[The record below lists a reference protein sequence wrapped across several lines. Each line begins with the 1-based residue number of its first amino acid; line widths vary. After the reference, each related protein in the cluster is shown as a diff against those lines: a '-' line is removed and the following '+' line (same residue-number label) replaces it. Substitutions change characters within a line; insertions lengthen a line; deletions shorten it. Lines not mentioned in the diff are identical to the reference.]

1 MTLEE
6 YYIEWEKAKEQ
17 IPDGLNSPQRSE
29 WYRTKRKALQDQLS
43 EEDLAIVLERQRRWQ
58 EKMQSSVG

>member
-6 YYIEWEKAKEQ
+6 YYSEWEKVGKQ
-17 IPDGLNSPQRSE
+17 LPKGLDFPQERE

-43 EEDLAIVLERQRRWQ
+43 EEDLSIVLKRQRRWQ